1 LPWTSRKTNV
11 DIGKI
16 TEQLAAKY
24 LTEQGLIFKACNFH
38 NRRGEL
44 DLIMTEANTWVFVE
58 VKYRKSTGFGGA
70 VAAVSVDKQ
79 QKIRQC
85 AAYYLQKSG
94 LNEYNT
100 PCRFDVVT
108 LEGNITN
115 PEITWLKNAF

>member
-1 LPWTSRKTNV
+1 MPWTSRKTNV

-44 DLIMTEANTWVFVE
+44 DLIMTEANTWVFV
-58 VKYRKSTGFGGA
+58 
-70 VAAVSVDKQ
+70 AAVSVDKQ